1 MLISIVESLSNKYFI
16 GEPGLIMRNGE
27 WDKIAVGEA
36 YTKLPSP
43 DTFTSFE
50 VLKTDENEVKTSLF
64 CLQTKKTK
72 SGKISNA
79 KGILAVIP
87 ESFWDNSKINSA
99 SRNGF
104 FIETNGKTMP
114 KLNPNKK
121 HISVCYTGN
130 GNKIYTYTIL
140 TQLTKLKIE
149 KVVREKIEKHNPSA
163 IKTSNVS
170 EIKKTVQKKLPSV
183 KTAVSQP
190 KFYDKFKIKKY

>member
-27 WDKIAVGEA
+27 WEKIAVGKPYA
-36 YTKLPSP
+36 KLPSP
-43 DTFTSFE
+43 DTFTNFE
-50 VLKTDENEVKTSLF
+50 VLKTDDNEVKTSLF

-72 SGKISNA
+72 FGKISNA

-87 ESFWDNSKINSA
+87 ESFWDNNKITNA
-99 SRNGF
+99 KEQGF

-130 GNKIYTYTIL
+130 DNKIYTYTIL

-149 KVVREKIEKHNPSA
+149 KAVREKIEKHNPSA
-163 IKTSNVS
+163 IKTLNVS
-170 EIKKTVQKKLPSV
+170 ETKKTVKKKSSHV